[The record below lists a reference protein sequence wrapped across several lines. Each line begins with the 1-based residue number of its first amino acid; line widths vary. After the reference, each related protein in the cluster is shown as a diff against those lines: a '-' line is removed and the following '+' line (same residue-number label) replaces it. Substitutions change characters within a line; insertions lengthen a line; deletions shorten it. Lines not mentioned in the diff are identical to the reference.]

1 MDFVDVVL
9 IALVLLG
16 VSLLVLLVLP
26 VRLNLS
32 AQARGDPSGA
42 WALAGAGQL
51 GPLVTSAIAAH
62 GVPGRIELRLLG
74 RAIWRFP
81 RVEDGKEPPSLR
93 KRSEQAKKR
102 AEGRYRRL
110 ERFFDPLELLMFLLR
125 ERRRLRVERCE
136 LEADY
141 SFADIAT
148 TGKLM
153 AALYALDGALPP
165 PFVLRQRVSWES
177 VDRVKLGFS
186 GRIKLWPGLLLV
198 ESGLFVVRNIRI
210 RKRQPAVSGASR

>member
-1 MDFVDVVL
+1 MDPIVVVL
-9 IALVLLG
+9 IALGLLG
-16 VSLLVLLVLP
+16 LALLFVP

-42 WALAGAGQL
+42 WALAGAGKL
-51 GPLVTSAIAAH
+51 GPLVTSAVAAH
-62 GVPGRIELRLLG
+62 GVPGRVELSLLG

-81 RVEDGKEPPSLR
+81 RAARRDEPRSLR
-93 KRSEQAKKR
+93 ERTEKAAQR
-102 AEGRYRRL
+102 AERRYRRL
-110 ERFFDPLELLMFLLR
+110 ERFFDPLELFLFVLR

-141 SFADIAT
+141 SFADVAT

-153 AALYALDGALPP
+153 AALYALDGMLPP

-177 VDRVKLGFS
+177 VDRAKLAFS

-198 ESGLFVVRNIRI
+198 ESGLFVIRSIRI
-210 RKRQPAVSGASR
+210 RKRRPAQSGASK